1 MNPALLRSQNSYT
14 EGDILVIPMSVILS
28 SRTGP
33 GPNSDISKAGGDRAK
48 ILNPW
53 EKALA
58 SLSDEDKK
66 QFSTSSDAVPL
77 SMLDVLKSVGL
88 F

>member
-1 MNPALLRSQNSYT
+1 MPVS
-14 EGDILVIPMSVILS
+14 IP

-33 GPNSDISKAGGDRAK
+33 GPNPDISKADRDRAE
-48 ILNPW
+48 IMNPW

-58 SLSDEDKK
+58 LLSDEDKT
-66 QFSTSSDAVPL
+66 QFSTSSDAAPL